1 MSVLYL
7 LILDHDP
14 DTKQRYIGWYPRYTP
29 DDLLRRGEEAVGT
42 MRLSEEERVYYGIE

>member
-7 LILDHDP
+7 LIPAQDP
-14 DTKQRYIGWYPRYTP
+14 DTKQLYIGWYPRYTP
-29 DDLLRRGEEAVGT
+29 EDLLRKAEEAVGT

>member
-7 LILDHDP
+7 LILDHDL
-14 DTKQRYIGWYPRYTP
+14 DTKLVYISWYPRYTP
-29 DDLLRRGEEAVGT
+29 DDLLRKAEEAVGT